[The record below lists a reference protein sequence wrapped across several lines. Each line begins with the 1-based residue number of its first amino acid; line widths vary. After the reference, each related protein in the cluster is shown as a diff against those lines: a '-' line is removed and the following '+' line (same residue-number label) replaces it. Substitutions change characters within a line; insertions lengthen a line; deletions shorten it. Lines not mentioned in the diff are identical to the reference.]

1 MKNDSFLLF
10 EKLEIQLKRLSSISS
25 FLAVKAEFEAEGTR
39 IDELAILSEL
49 CCKNSISLTLK
60 IGGPSAQRDIYE
72 AFQLGA
78 TNILVPMVESKYS
91 LLNCFEMVQKF
102 FPLFKDLTNTPKLF
116 INIESQ
122 LALKNIISI
131 LNLIEEENLPIESI
145 VIGRS
150 DLSKS
155 LNISD
160 VDNEKMLKICNELV
174 KNRGNLK
181 VTLGGN
187 LMKKSFSFI
196 SNLSKKGLYA
206 FESRK
211 CTFRTNEEIKEQNFN
226 SLIDSALEFELS
238 WLNCKKNLYG
248 DRSQEEDLRIKTIKS
263 RLRNS
268 II

>member
-1 MKNDSFLLF
+1 MKNDAFLLF
-10 EKLEIQLKRLSSISS
+10 EKLEVQMKALSSSSS

-49 CCKNSISLTLK
+49 CCKNSIPLTLK

-102 FPLFKDLTNTPKLF
+102 LPLFKDLTNTPKLF

-122 LALKNIISI
+122 LALKNIESI
-131 LNLIEEENLPIESI
+131 LKLIEDDKLPVESI

-155 LNISD
+155 LKIND
-160 VDNEKMLKICNELV
+160 VDNEKMLEICIDLI
-174 KNRGNLK
+174 KKRRNLN

-187 LMKKSFSFI
+187 LMNKSFPFI
-196 SNLSKKGLYA
+196 SNLSKRGLYA

-211 CTFRTNEEIKEQNFN
+211 CTFKTNEALKKENFN
-226 SLIDSALEFELS
+226 SLINSALEFELS

-248 DRSQEEDLRIKTIKS
+248 DRSQEEDLRIKTIES
-263 RLRNS
+263 RLKNPN
-268 II
+268 I

>member
-1 MKNDSFLLF
+1 MKHDSFLLF
-10 EKLEIQLKRLSSISS
+10 EKFEMQMKRLSSLSS

-49 CCKNSISLTLK
+49 CCKNSIPLTLK

-91 LLNCFEMVQKF
+91 LLNCFEMIQKF
-102 FPLFKDLTNTPKLF
+102 LPLFKDLTNTPKLF

-122 LALKNIISI
+122 LALKNIDSI
-131 LNLIEEENLPIESI
+131 LKIIENENLPVESI

-155 LNISD
+155 LKISD
-160 VDNEKMLKICNELV
+160 VENEKILEICIELLKKR
-174 KNRGNLK
+174 KNLN

-187 LMKKSFSFI
+187 LMNKSFSFI
-196 SNLSKKGLYA
+196 SYLSKIGLYA

-211 CTFRTNEEIKEQNFN
+211 CTFKTNESLKKNNFN
-226 SLIDSALEFELS
+226 SLINSALEFELS

-248 DRSQEEDLRIKTIKS
+248 DRSKEEDLRILTIES
-263 RLRNS
+263 RLKNPKV
-268 II
+268 